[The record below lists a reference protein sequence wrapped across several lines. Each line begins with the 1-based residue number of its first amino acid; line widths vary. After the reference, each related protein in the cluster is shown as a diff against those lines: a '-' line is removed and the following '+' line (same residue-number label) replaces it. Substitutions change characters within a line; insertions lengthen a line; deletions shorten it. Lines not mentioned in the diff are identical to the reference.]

1 MPPKQLAGK
10 KIGKASLRKRG
21 SLCRPVVSRPPC
33 VRLPLEYW
41 AAKEREQIWSS
52 VVDTKIDQILPY
64 LFVDCKQALTKWV
77 TYRANADSYGS
88 VFDNPGDELGFM
100 EIDKALT
107 PIICSGKFSRPG
119 GTLNPKKGKIAV
131 RTLLKDRP
139 FVLTFVWYDNGR
151 CAGLASTSHMV
162 VCVHTTAFM
171 VIFDPLIGSAAKPI
185 TPFVRPP
192 CMHCMLD
199 VSTLQ

>member
-1 MPPKQLAGK
+1 M
-10 KIGKASLRKRG
+10 
-21 SLCRPVVSRPPC
+21 PVVSRPPC

-77 TYRANADSYGS
+77 TYRANADAYGS

-107 PIICSGKFSRPG
+107 PIMCSGKFSRPG
-119 GTLNPKKGKIAV
+119 GTLNPKKDKIAV

-139 FVLTFVWYDNGR
+139 FVLTFVWYDNGLIS
-151 CAGLASTSHMV
+151 GHASTSHMV

-171 VIFDPLIGSAAKPI
+171 VIFDPLIGSAAQPI

>member
-1 MPPKQLAGK
+1 M
-10 KIGKASLRKRG
+10 
-21 SLCRPVVSRPPC
+21 PVVSRPPC

-77 TYRANADSYGS
+77 RYRANADAYGS

-107 PIICSGKFSRPG
+107 PIICSGTCSRPG
-119 GTLNPKKGKIAV
+119 GTFNPK
-131 RTLLKDRP
+131 
-139 FVLTFVWYDNGR
+139 
-151 CAGLASTSHMV
+151 
-162 VCVHTTAFM
+162 
-171 VIFDPLIGSAAKPI
+171 
-185 TPFVRPP
+185 
-192 CMHCMLD
+192 
-199 VSTLQ
+199 